1 MEEQQMTK
9 QISLNLT
16 LEELEIID
24 KYIELNDDTRQLF
37 DKIRSAYPKSPV
49 EAAYKRVY
57 GWYPPTTPTTPSV
70 SNYEDNRWSA
80 FQSGYSCGYGD
91 GLENSNDFAISKVEE
106 TAQERGDRIHKEVE
120 NEIEK
125 LQEKN
130 WYVDAKTLL
139 KSKKPVEKPAKKF
152 LDVLDDIAF
161 PEWGTVDKP
170 EEKQPTIIFENRG
183 KFDVVSY
190 HNPQNSG
197 DEIYWRIEQ
206 PNSFS
211 WWRRYIV
218 PHRLDMVQ
226 NKEKEQELEQLYHKQ
241 LEREMIKR
249 NLKTSLQE
257 LSNGDVRP
265 IDDVVKEAKKEQES
279 WMNKPINELVETLNK
294 NPPDCLKFQ
303 MGKTLEQLIERW
315 WCDVFVGPNE
325 KWTMEECIADL
336 CDRIHLWLPKE
347 QSAAGSQSLGVEDMV
362 EGFNDAIQ
370 KIKRKLR

>member
-1 MEEQQMTK
+1 MTE
-9 QISLNLT
+9 QISLKLT
-16 LEELEIID
+16 FEELEQID
-24 KYIELNDDTRQLF
+24 KYLELTDSTRQLF

-49 EAAYKRVY
+49 EAAYKRVF
-57 GWYPPTTPTTPSV
+57 GAYPPTTPSV
-70 SNYEDNRWSA
+70 HNFDDNQWFA
-80 FQSGYSCGYGD
+80 FQKGYSCGYGD
-91 GLENSNDFAISKVEE
+91 ILKND
-106 TAQERGDRIHKEVE
+106 KE
-120 NEIEK
+120 EK
-125 LQEKN
+125 L
-130 WYVDAKTLL
+130 LL
-139 KSKKPVEKPAKKF
+139 KKIF
-152 LDVLDDIAF
+152 Q
-161 PEWGTVDKP
+161 
-170 EEKQPTIIFENRG
+170 EERE
-183 KFDVVSY
+183 
-190 HNPQNSG
+190 
-197 DEIYWRIEQ
+197 RIE
-206 PNSFS
+206 
-211 WWRRYIV
+211 
-218 PHRLDMVQ
+218 
-226 NKEKEQELEQLYHKQ
+226 
-241 LEREMIKR
+241 R

-265 IDDVVKEAKKEQES
+265 IDDVVKEVKKEQES

>member
-1 MEEQQMTK
+1 MTNTITLK
-9 QISLNLT
+9 LT
-16 LEELEIID
+16 FEELEQID
-24 KYIELNDDTRQLF
+24 KYIELNEDTRQLF

-49 EAAYKRVY
+49 ETAYKRVY
-57 GWYPPTTPTTPSV
+57 GEYPPTTPSV

-91 GLENSNDFAISKVEE
+91 GLENSNDFAIP
-106 TAQERGDRIHKEVE
+106 
-120 NEIEK
+120 
-125 LQEKN
+125 
-130 WYVDAKTLL
+130 
-139 KSKKPVEKPAKKF
+139 KK
-152 LDVLDDIAF
+152 I
-161 PEWGTVDKP
+161 VDKP

-241 LEREMIKR
+241 LERERIKR

-315 WCDVFVGPNE
+315 WCEYPGTENWTSDATRWQGFQAGYNAAYEEKVAQEPEELKTLYQMLDDKKHHPDTCVFICDIVKNWMSQYTHNVMTGE
-325 KWTMEECIADL
+325 YLKGYEECL
-336 CDRIHLWLPKE
+336 TVLEENLK
-347 QSAAGSQSLGVEDMV
+347 
-362 EGFNDAIQ
+362 
-370 KIKRKLR
+370 